1 MQTLASFALF
11 LPPGSAI
18 GAVEPVF
25 PRIERNEDDVGS
37 QHGTTSKKTQI
48 KQKTKK
54 ELAMQEE
61 TLLLERARSEYGN
74 LEVAAME
81 SVIAGLGDEVRTLKS
96 QGADKALI
104 MDKVGMLR
112 GLKALFTAESA

>member
-1 MQTLASFALF
+1 
-11 LPPGSAI
+11 
-18 GAVEPVF
+18 
-25 PRIERNEDDVGS
+25 
-37 QHGTTSKKTQI
+37 
-48 KQKTKK
+48 
-54 ELAMQEE
+54 MQEE

-112 GLKALFTAESA
+112 GLKALFTAESAKAS